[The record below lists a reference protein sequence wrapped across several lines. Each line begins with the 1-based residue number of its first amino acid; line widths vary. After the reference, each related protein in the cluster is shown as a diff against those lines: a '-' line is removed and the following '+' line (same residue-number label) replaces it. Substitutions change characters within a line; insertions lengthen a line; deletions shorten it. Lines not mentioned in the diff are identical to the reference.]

1 MITVYP
7 VGTTIYD
14 PDKCYNGY
22 TLMCFPAGPKITQLI
37 DMNGKVVN
45 KWDVQ
50 TIRAR
55 LLENGNLLTVTRRKL
70 ESNLTQVQEYD
81 WDHHLVWDY
90 TPLGN
95 PHHDVQRLDNGNTL
109 LLYIEMVPEE
119 YRKKIED
126 PKRRRDVCIQSDVVL
141 EVTQD
146 KRIVWEWHEYKHLD
160 INLYC
165 QICNLADWT
174 HTNTVQA
181 LPENRWYDA
190 GDKRFKPGN
199 VLLSPRNLGLIFIVD
214 RKREEIV
221 WIYTGDYDG
230 GLAGQHEP
238 HMIEKGLPGEGNILI
253 YDNGAPPLKDL
264 RHSGQSYALEINPI
278 TKAIVWKYENGEK
291 FFSKFRSSVQR
302 LPNGNTLICESEGPR
317 IFEVTPEKEIVW
329 EYAVPYQL
337 IIGRAYRYSYNC
349 CPQLKAL
356 GKPKEK
362 IVSPPSHVKT
372 KPISLKTL
380 RRDMLWDFQVK

>member
-22 TLMCFPAGPKITQLI
+22 SLMCFPAGPKITQLI
-37 DMNGKVVN
+37 DMNGKVIN

-55 LLENGNLLTVTRRKL
+55 LLGNGNLLTVTRRRL
-70 ESNLTQVQEYD
+70 ESNLVQEYD
-81 WDHHLVWDY
+81 WDHHLVWEY
-90 TPLGN
+90 TPPGT
-95 PHHDVQRLDNGNTL
+95 PHHDIQRLDNGNTL
-109 LLYIEMVPEE
+109 LLYEEVVPEE

-126 PKRRRDVCIQSDVVL
+126 PKRRRDVCIHSDVIL

-146 KRIVWEWHEYKHLD
+146 KKIVWEWHEYRHLD
-160 INLYC
+160 INWYC

-181 LPENRWYDA
+181 LPENKWYDA

-199 VLLSPRNLGLIFIVD
+199 VLLSLRNLSVIFIISKETKEV
-214 RKREEIV
+214 V
-221 WIYTGDYDG
+221 WTYTGDYDG

-238 HMIEKGLPGEGNILI
+238 HMIQKGLPGEGNILI
-253 YDNGAPPLKDL
+253 FDNGAPPLKDL
-264 RHSGQSYALEINPI
+264 RHSGQSYVLEINPI
-278 TKAIVWKYENGEK
+278 TKTIVWKYENGEK

-302 LPNGNTLICESEGPR
+302 LSNGNTLICESEGPR
-317 IFEVTPEKEIVW
+317 IFEVTPGGEIIW
-329 EYAVPYQL
+329 EYTVPYQL
-337 IIGRAYRYSYNC
+337 IIGRVYRYPYDYS
-349 CPQLKAL
+349 PQLEAL
-356 GKPKEK
+356 EKPKEE
-362 IVSPPSHVKT
+362 IVSPPSYVRR
-372 KPISLKTL
+372 KPINLSTL
-380 RRDMLWDFQVK
+380 RGNMLWDFQVK